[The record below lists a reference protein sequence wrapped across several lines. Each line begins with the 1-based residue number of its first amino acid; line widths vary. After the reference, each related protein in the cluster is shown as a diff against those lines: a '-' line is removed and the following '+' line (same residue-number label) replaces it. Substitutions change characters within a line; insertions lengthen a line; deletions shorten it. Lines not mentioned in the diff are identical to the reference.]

1 VFATYR
7 FDHLERDRLREITA
21 WSYLW
26 ASLAGPV
33 YVLVHGFLLEAV
45 AMLLVTG
52 IIAAAA
58 VVALAVAV
66 GLFDSPMT
74 NVLSSLVIPL
84 AALILQGWTAIRIVR
99 FSYARRGWREG
110 S

>member
-1 VFATYR
+1 MFSTYR
-7 FDHLERDRLREITA
+7 FDHLERDRSREITA

-26 ASLAGPV
+26 ASLAGPA
-33 YVLVHGFLLEAV
+33 YVLAHGFLAEAV
-45 AMLLVTG
+45 AMLVLTVV
-52 IIAAAA
+52 IAAGA
-58 VVALAVAV
+58 VVALAAAV

-74 NVLSSLVIPL
+74 NVLSSFAIPL
-84 AALILQGWTAIRIVR
+84 AALVLQGWVSIRVVR